1 MSNFAMPAREFMR
14 APVHEIQADAP
25 LRQGYEQLQT
35 LGISGLAVT
44 GADGKLVGTLTRS
57 DLLTVGRRQAGSR
70 TGALLLTLPDRPVS
84 SAMTSDLMTAAPDD
98 PVSAVAAI
106 MLKHHVHRIFL
117 VEDGRAV
124 GVLSTRDVMRAIR
137 LVRVGVP
144 LSKFMS
150 SPAFTVRA
158 REPISL
164 AVDRLPK
171 ANVSGLVVV
180 EDLWPVGVFTQEQA
194 LAARDLPTTTPV
206 EEVMSP
212 AILLLALDTPLYRA
226 AEQAAAVDVRRVV
239 VLQNGRLTGIVTG
252 LDFVRAAV

>member
-1 MSNFAMPAREFMR
+1 MSNFAMPAREFMQ
-14 APVHEIQADAP
+14 APVHGIQADAS
-25 LRQGYEQLQT
+25 LQQGYDQLRT

-44 GADGKLVGTLTRS
+44 DADGKLVGTLTRS
-57 DLLTVGRRQAGSR
+57 DLLKVGRRQAGSR
-70 TGALLLTLPDRPVS
+70 TGALLLTLPDQTVS
-84 SAMTSDLMTAAPDD
+84 SAMSKDLITATPDD
-98 PVSAVAAI
+98 TVSAVGAV
-106 MLKHHVHRIFL
+106 MLKHHIHRVFL
-117 VEDGRAV
+117 VEDGHAV

-158 REPISL
+158 KEPISL
-164 AVDRLPK
+164 AADRLPK
-171 ANVSGLVVV
+171 AHVSGLVVV

-194 LAARDLPTTTPV
+194 LASRDLPTTTPV

-212 AILLLALDTPLYRA
+212 AILLLAVDTPLYRA
-226 AEQAAAVDVRRVV
+226 AEQASAVDVRRVV

-252 LDFVRAAV
+252 LDFVRATV

>member
-14 APVHEIQADAP
+14 SPVYEIQADAR
-25 LRQGYEQLQT
+25 LQVGYGKLSA
-35 LGISGLAVT
+35 LGVSGLAVT
-44 GADGKLVGTLTRS
+44 DGDRKLVGTLTRS
-57 DLLTVGRRQAGSR
+57 DLLKVGRRQAGSR
-70 TGALLLTLPDRPVS
+70 TGASLLTLPDQAVS
-84 SAMTSDLMTAAPDD
+84 TAMTKDLITASPDD
-98 PVSAVAAI
+98 SVAAVGGV
-106 MLKHHVHRIFL
+106 MLKHRIHRVFL

-137 LVRVGVP
+137 LLRVNVP

-158 REPISL
+158 KEPISL
-164 AVDRLPK
+164 AADRLPK
-171 ANVSGLVVV
+171 AHVSGLVVV

-194 LAARDLPTTTPV
+194 LASRDLPTTTAV

-212 AILLLALDTPLYRA
+212 AILLLAVDTPLYRA
-226 AEQAAAVDVRRVV
+226 AEQASAVDVRRVV

-252 LDFVRAAV
+252 LDFVRATA